1 MTTDNLEATLID
13 DSCFADIFTMQSQTL
28 NDFEFGLEANNID
41 NLLELFEEREKRN
54 VDSYFNNTLLINN
67 ISNNIESK
75 AKKSVTVTLKRENNE
90 SITISS
96 PKVRKSTT
104 SSSAETSTKSKGISL
119 LAKPKKSNAKRSII
133 NMNDSD
139 PHSSSFSFP
148 RDHDYCLISND
159 NNLFNKLPDYITSFK
174 SVSQE
179 DRFSNIQENNTFDKI
194 PNYIK
199 GFFNFNDDIDIN
211 EDQFFSESDDNI
223 LIELNEGIYDYILIN
238 FKIIWKIII

>member
-54 VDSYFNNTLLINN
+54 VDSYLNNALLINN

-75 AKKSVTVTLKRENNE
+75 ANKSVTVTLKRETNNE
-90 SITISS
+90 SIIISS

-139 PHSSSFSFP
+139 SHSSSFSFP

-159 NNLFNKLPDYITSFK
+159 NNLFNKLPDYITNFK

-179 DRFSNIQENNTFDKI
+179 NSFSNIQESDTFDKI

-199 GFFNFNDDIDIN
+199 GYFNFNDN
-211 EDQFFSESDDNI
+211 KDQFLSQNDGNI
-223 LIELNEGIYDYILIN
+223 LIELNEGIYDCYI
-238 FKIIWKIII
+238 F

>member
-54 VDSYFNNTLLINN
+54 VDSYLSNTLLINN

-75 AKKSVTVTLKRENNE
+75 ANKSVTVTLKRENNNE
-90 SITISS
+90 SIIISS

-104 SSSAETSTKSKGISL
+104 NSSAETSTKSKGISL

-139 PHSSSFSFP
+139 SHSSSFSFP
-148 RDHDYCLISND
+148 RDHDYCLISHD
-159 NNLFNKLPDYITSFK
+159 NLFNKLPDYITNFK

-179 DRFSNIQENNTFDKI
+179 DCFLNIQQTDTFDKI

-199 GFFNFNDDIDIN
+199 GYFNFNDDININ
-211 EDQFFSESDDNI
+211 EDLFLSESDDNI
-223 LIELNEGIYDYILIN
+223 LIELNEGIYDYFI
-238 FKIIWKIII
+238 FS